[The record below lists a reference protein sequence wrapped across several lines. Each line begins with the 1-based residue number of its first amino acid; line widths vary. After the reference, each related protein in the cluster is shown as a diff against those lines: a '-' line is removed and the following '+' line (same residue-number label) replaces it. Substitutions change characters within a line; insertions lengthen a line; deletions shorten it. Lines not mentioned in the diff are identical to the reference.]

1 MFRNVLSYGDLTRR
15 GERIVS
21 NPAASSPQAAPAARA
36 AASGAPAAEETCIVR
51 QPDGVYCDTAAPG
64 PVLLEAVERILLGNR
79 YFAGLDYPV
88 LIKVL
93 FGHGPELE
101 RNARDGTLVRLAD
114 DILPFDPARRLLYR
128 AVKIADGQAEY
139 YFEPVFMPDA
149 DGVEQPARLD
159 IDEFIA
165 DMWMKGIRFGIEV
178 EAVAG
183 AIASGAAGRFVVAR
197 RLAPRPGQDAS
208 VVEVSNE
215 LHRSDAPR
223 ELANGKLDLMSFQN
237 RFPQVQRGT
246 RVLRK
251 LARVYGEPG
260 FDLSGIGLAPEI
272 PADLDLAEWS
282 GPGTVVDRIAEGEFV
297 VALQDGFLNVEGN
310 RISVG
315 DKIVSRDGVSA
326 RTTGNL
332 HLEGD
337 YEEFGEVQEKRMV
350 EGESITV
357 HADVFGNIVSRGGVV
372 RLNRN
377 LIGGSARNADGPIV
391 VQGVASGA
399 VIQSVNGE
407 VSLQRAENCVI
418 SGSRVTV
425 VEAHN
430 CEIVADVVE
439 LTQAEGCAV
448 AAKRI
453 VIERAAPRGHSEM
466 RVFVIRPD
474 CARMDAAIDMIRERV
489 GQFGELAGQ
498 RRAAMGAV
506 AAQPEVASYVKLAGR
521 VRKGELVLTPEQ
533 QPAFGKLAA
542 AAAPALKQMAVLS
555 QETKDLEA
563 EQQSGMALLERLEA
577 QRAEHSDAASV
588 AIAQI
593 DGDISVR
600 ALDLEPDGAQAQRG
614 SHYDIPP
621 REIKARLRDASG
633 AELLFAGGCG
643 GFSWSTGD
651 GPAS

>member
-1 MFRNVLSYGDLTRR
+1 M
-15 GERIVS
+15 S
-21 NPAASSPQAAPAARA
+21 NPAASSLQAAPAARP
-36 AASGAPAAEETCIVR
+36 AASGASAAEETGIVR
-51 QPDGVYCDTAAPG
+51 RPDGIYCDTAVPG
-64 PVLLEAVERILLGNR
+64 PVLLEAVERVLLGNR

-88 LIKVL
+88 LIKAL
-93 FGHGPELE
+93 FGHGPELP
-101 RNARDGTLVRLAD
+101 RNARDGALVRLAD

-128 AVKIADGQAEY
+128 AVKIANGEAEY
-139 YFEPVFMPDA
+139 YFEPVFIQDA
-149 DGVEQPARLD
+149 DGVEQRTRLD

-178 EAVAG
+178 EAVRN
-183 AIASGAAGRFVVAR
+183 AIVSGSAGRLVVAR
-197 RLAPRPGQDAS
+197 RLAPRPGQDAA

-223 ELANGKLDLMSFQN
+223 QLANGRLDLMSFQN
-237 RFPQVQRGT
+237 RFPQVQRGARLLCKLP
-246 RVLRK
+246 RVH
-251 LARVYGEPG
+251 GEPG
-260 FDLSGIGLAPEI
+260 FDLSGIALAPEI
-272 PADLDLAEWS
+272 PSDLDLAEWS
-282 GPGTVVDRIAEGEFV
+282 GPGTAVDRIAEGEFV

-310 RISVG
+310 RLSVG
-315 DKIVSRDGVSA
+315 DKIVSHDGVSA

-337 YEEFGEVQEKRMV
+337 YEEFGEVQENRMV

-372 RLNRN
+372 RLNGN

-391 VQGVASGA
+391 MQGLASGA

-439 LTQAEGCAV
+439 LTRAEGCAV

-453 VIERAAPRGHSEM
+453 TIERAAPRGHNEM

-474 CARMDAAIDMIRERV
+474 CARMDAAIGMIRERV

-498 RRAAMGAV
+498 RRAAMGAL
-506 AAQPEVASYVKLAGR
+506 AAQPDVASYVKLAGR
-521 VRKGELVLTPEQ
+521 VRKGELALTAAQ
-533 QPAFGKLAA
+533 QPAFSKLAA
-542 AAAPALKQMAVLS
+542 AAAPALKQMATLS
-555 QETKDLEA
+555 QEIKDLEA
-563 EQQSGMALLERLEA
+563 EQQSGTALLERLEA
-577 QRAEHSDAASV
+577 QRAEHTGAVSV

-600 ALDLEPDGAQAQRG
+600 ALDLEPDGAEAQCG
-614 SHYDIPP
+614 KHYDMAP

-633 AELLFAGGCG
+633 AELLFSGDCG
-643 GFSWSTGD
+643 SFSWSTGD